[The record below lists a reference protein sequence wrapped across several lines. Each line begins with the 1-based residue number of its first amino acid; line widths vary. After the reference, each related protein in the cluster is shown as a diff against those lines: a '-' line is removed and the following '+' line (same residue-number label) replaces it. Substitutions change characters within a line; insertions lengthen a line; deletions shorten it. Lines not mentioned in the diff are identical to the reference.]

1 MKIIDEIADAQVAY
15 IKETLYD
22 SVQRAFQH
30 YELNK
35 VHGECQP
42 FTDREYKQVQIRG
55 KSSYNQVS
63 KYTMHKMWRDNTQKY
78 DLNQLKLINKA

>member
-1 MKIIDEIADAQVAY
+1 MCSNMQELKQYVASNR
-15 IKETLYD
+15 KK
-22 SVQRAFQH
+22 RAFHH
-30 YELNK
+30 YQINK

-63 KYTMHKMWRDNTQKY
+63 KYTMHKMWRDTTQRY
-78 DLNQLKLINKA
+78 DLKQLKLINKA

>member
-1 MKIIDEIADAQVAY
+1 MSPSNMQELLKYVKAKRKKQ
-15 IKETLYD
+15 
-22 SVQRAFQH
+22 AFQH

-35 VHGECQP
+35 VHGECKP
-42 FTDREYKQVQIRG
+42 LNDMEWKAVKIRG

-78 DLNQLKLINKA
+78 DLKQLRLINKI